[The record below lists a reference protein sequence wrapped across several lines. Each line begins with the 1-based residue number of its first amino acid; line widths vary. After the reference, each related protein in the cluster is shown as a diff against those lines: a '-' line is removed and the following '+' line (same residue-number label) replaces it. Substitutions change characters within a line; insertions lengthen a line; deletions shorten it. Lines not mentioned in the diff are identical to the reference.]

1 MSLLT
6 ALARMEALRGG
17 RAVPLATVRH
27 VRLAEAPMVLIP
39 LRLAG
44 EAAAPLAVMVGT
56 RREEPLL
63 LTVPQPRNR
72 DLRFAFFADLAKVV
86 LKAVAEAQASAET
99 LEIKRGERKGETY
112 QRFLDAPQLLV
123 PNRGGI
129 EFLRLVGRS
138 TRFRQ
143 TDGEWP
149 VPEEVPLLGRWL
161 TWFAD
166 RSDYPGS
173 SVLCAMTDLLSLH
186 WATGQSPLE
195 DANLAAQL
203 GWIDPPPGRTGLEAA
218 LEAEDPLLQPPAGPA
233 TDPSFDNEVLAP
245 LIAAYDLAEDDGPAR
260 EFAAERIAKALSTQL
275 EPTWELM
282 WRGIGLLRALPE
294 APSVPQRFEGDRQ
307 SFTNFEESLAEGAPQ
322 ARRDNAVAAAR
333 RLASLEA
340 AASRYAVQR
349 ALDDPMVLA
358 EHRLAGEAFR
368 GEVVW
373 TDPENVNE
381 KGLRRPLV
389 RIVTDDRL
397 RVEPGKIVHNT
408 ARSQK
413 AEVVEV
419 GEVEATAAERGSSRP
434 HLGGPGGAP
443 RKRFVLL
450 RIENGMGNSKKPN
463 PGSIPEPGDTMCFT
477 TFTDEFRPPANLPE
491 PEETP
496 WTHGGPPEPYEP
508 PNETAAEEMS
518 HESA

>member
-1 MSLLT
+1 MSLLN

-27 VRLAEAPMVLIP
+27 VRLAEHPTVLIP
-39 LRLAG
+39 LRMAG
-44 EAAAPLAVMVGT
+44 EAAAPLAVMAGT
-56 RREEPLL
+56 RREDPRLFV
-63 LTVPQPRNR
+63 VPQPRNR
-72 DLRFAFFADLAKVV
+72 DLRFAFFTELAGAV
-86 LKAVAEAQASAET
+86 LGSVAGARLSAET

-123 PNRGGI
+123 PNRNGI
-129 EFLRLVGRS
+129 EFLRLTGRS

-143 TDGEWP
+143 TEGEWP

-173 SVLCAMTDLLSLH
+173 SVLCAMTDLLALH
-186 WATGQSPLE
+186 WATGQSPME
-195 DANLAAQL
+195 DGNLAAQFA
-203 GWIDPPPGRTGLEAA
+203 WIEPPRGRTGLEAS
-218 LEAEDPLLQPPAGPA
+218 LEAEDPLLHPPAGPA

-260 EFAAERIAKALSTQL
+260 EFTAERVAKALSTQL

-282 WRGIGLLRALPE
+282 WRGVELLRSLPE

-322 ARRDNAVAAAR
+322 ARRDGAVAAAR

-340 AASRYAVQR
+340 AASRYSVQR
-349 ALDDPMVLA
+349 ALDDPLVLA
-358 EHRLAGEAFR
+358 EHRLTGEAFR

-389 RIVTDDRL
+389 RIATDDRL
-397 RVEPGKIVHNT
+397 RVEPGKLVHNT
-408 ARSQK
+408 ARNQK
-413 AEVVEV
+413 AEVL
-419 GEVEATAAERGSSRP
+419 EVEEGE
-434 HLGGPGGAP
+434 
-443 RKRFVLL
+443 VLL
-450 RIENGMGNSKKPN
+450 RIENGMGNARKPS
-463 PGSIPEPGDTMCFT
+463 PGSIPEPGDPMCFT
-477 TFTDEFRPPANLPE
+477 TFADEFRPGANLPD

-508 PNETAAEEMS
+508 PNETVSEEMS

>member
-6 ALARMEALRGG
+6 ALARMEALRSG

-27 VRLAEAPMVLIP
+27 VRLAEHPVVLVP

-44 EAAAPLAVMVGT
+44 EAAAPLAVMAGSH
-56 RREEPLL
+56 REKPRLF
-63 LTVPQPRNR
+63 TVPQPRNR
-72 DLRFAFFADLAKVV
+72 DLRFAFFADLAGVV
-86 LKAVAEAQASAET
+86 MEAVATAQLSAET

-129 EFLRLVGRS
+129 EFLRLTGRS

-143 TDGEWP
+143 AEGEWP

-195 DANLAAQL
+195 DGNLAAQL
-203 GWIDPPPGRTGLEAA
+203 GWISPPEGRTGLEAA
-218 LEAEDPLLQPPAGPA
+218 REAEDPLLQPPAGPA

-245 LIAAYDLAEDDGPAR
+245 LIAAYDLTEEDGPAR
-260 EFAAERIAKALSTQL
+260 AFAAERVAKALATQL

-282 WRGIGLLRALPE
+282 WRGVELLRSLPV
-294 APSVPQRFEGDRQ
+294 AAGVPQRFEGDRQ
-307 SFTNFEESLAEGAPQ
+307 SFTTFEESLAEGAPQ
-322 ARRDNAVAAAR
+322 ARRDGAVAAAR
-333 RLASLEA
+333 RLASLEG

-349 ALDDPMVLA
+349 ALDDPLVLA
-358 EHRLAGEAFR
+358 EHRLTGEAFL

-373 TDPENVNE
+373 TDPDNVNS

-389 RIVTDDRL
+389 QIATDDRL
-397 RVEPGKIVHNT
+397 RVEPGKIVHNA
-408 ARSQK
+408 ARTQK
-413 AEVVEV
+413 AEVLEV
-419 GEVEATAAERGSSRP
+419 ADGE
-434 HLGGPGGAP
+434 
-443 RKRFVLL
+443 VLL
-450 RIENGMGNSKKPN
+450 RIENGMGNSRKPN
-463 PGSIPEPGDTMCFT
+463 PGSIPEPGDRMCFT
-477 TFTDEFRPPANLPE
+477 TFTDEFRPSANLPE

-496 WTHGGPPEPYEP
+496 WTHGGPPEAYEP
-508 PNETAAEEMS
+508 PNETTAEEMS

>member
-6 ALARMEALRGG
+6 AMARMEALERG
-17 RAVPLATVRH
+17 RAVPLASVRH
-27 VRLAEAPMVLIP
+27 VRLAGRPLVLVP

-44 EAAAPLAVMVGT
+44 EAAAPLAAMAGT
-56 RREEPLL
+56 CPEKPRLL
-63 LTVPQPRNR
+63 VVPQPRNR
-72 DLRFAFFADLAKVV
+72 DLRFAFFAELAGLV
-86 LKAVAEAQASAET
+86 LEAVAAAQLSAET

-123 PNRGGI
+123 PNRNGI
-129 EFLRLVGRS
+129 EFLRLIGRS

-143 TDGEWP
+143 ADGEWP

-195 DANLAAQL
+195 DGNLAAQL
-203 GWIDPPPGRTGLEAA
+203 GWIDPPPGRTGPQAA
-218 LEAEDPLLQPPAGPA
+218 RDAEDPLLHPPAGPA

-245 LIAAYDLAEDDGPAR
+245 LVAAHDAAEGEGPAR
-260 EFAAERIAKALSTQL
+260 DFAAERIADALATQL

-282 WRGIGLLRALPE
+282 WRGVELLRALPE
-294 APSVPQRFEGDRQ
+294 APSVPQRFEGDRH
-307 SFTNFEESLAEGAPQ
+307 SFTAFEESLAEGGPQ
-322 ARRDNAVAAAR
+322 ARRDGAVSAAR

-340 AASRYAVQR
+340 AASRYSVQR
-349 ALDDPMVLA
+349 ALDDPLVLA
-358 EHRLAGEAFR
+358 EHRLAGEAFS

-373 TDPENVNE
+373 SDPENVNE

-389 RIVTDDRL
+389 RIATRDRL
-397 RVEPGKIVHNT
+397 RVEPGGTVHNA
-408 ARSQK
+408 ARSQR

-419 GEVEATAAERGSSRP
+419 EEGQ
-434 HLGGPGGAP
+434 
-443 RKRFVLL
+443 VLL
-450 RIENGMGNSKKPN
+450 RIENGMGNSRKPL
-463 PGSIPEPGDTMCFT
+463 PGSIPEPGDRMCFT
-477 TFTDEFRPPANLPE
+477 TFTDEFRPGANLPD